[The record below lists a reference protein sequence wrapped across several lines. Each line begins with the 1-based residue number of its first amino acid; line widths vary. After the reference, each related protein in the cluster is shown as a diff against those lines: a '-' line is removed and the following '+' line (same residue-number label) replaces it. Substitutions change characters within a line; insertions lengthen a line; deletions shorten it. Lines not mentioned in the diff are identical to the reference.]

1 MLLGHSD
8 VQSNLLCSVF
18 CSFWSNTWSVNVGN
32 SQVVTVSQSNK
43 FNAFRS
49 ADVGQV
55 NDRADFGVSQVNF
68 DEFRQVFW
76 QAGNF
81 DFCNN
86 VRDLAAFLH
95 WSSFVDEV
103 HRNDSGQFLTSNNAY
118 EVSVHHVAFS
128 RVTLQSF
135 DDYVLLGATN
145 VQLDDVAVSRFVF
158 EQFGNFFGQH
168 ADGFR
173 GFVATVNYSWNQA
186 CETTQAA
193 ARTFPQVG
201 TRFSIQ
207 SKIVHVV
214 SPK

>member
-1 MLLGHSD
+1 MFP
-8 VQSNLLCSVF
+8 VTPAAQSKLLCSAF
-18 CSFWSNTWSVNVGN
+18 CSFWSNTWSVDVGN
-32 SQVVTVSQSNK
+32 SLVIAVCQSNK
-43 FNAFRS
+43 LNAFRGFE
-49 ADVGQV
+49 VGQV
-55 NDRADFGVSQVNF
+55 NDRTDFSVSQVDF
-68 DEFRQVFW
+68 DELRQIFR

-81 DFCNN
+81 DLGNN
-86 VRDLAAFLH
+86 VRDFAAFLGRCF
-95 WSSFVDEV
+95 FVDEV
-103 HRNDSGQFLTSNNAY
+103 HWNDSGQLLAGNYAY
-118 EVSVHHVAFS
+118 EVSVHHVAFG

-135 DDYVLLGATN
+135 DYDVLLGATN

-201 TRFSIQ
+201 THFSIQ